1 MLKANEYIF
10 NELFGID
17 SYTFSQFH
25 KASER
30 GMTPIR
36 RSLKRV
42 IKSAQKQLK
51 TKIGDFSYIRQFDA
65 VSHSAKVLDKKYLDR
80 KYYIC
85 LMMGEDLY
93 LEEFSPFEPTP
104 GIGYA
109 IDGLYS
115 EPIVIPVSAMK
126 RIFDCIP
133 ESAYDLQDNFCRVNK
148 DDFKEG
154 VRSFLSQQEKKPL

>member
-1 MLKANEYIF
+1 MLKPKDYIF
-10 NELFGID
+10 NDFFGID
-17 SYTFSQFH
+17 QDTFSQFH

-93 LEEFSPFEPTP
+93 LEEFSPFEPTL

-115 EPIVIPVSAMK
+115 EPIVFPVSAMK